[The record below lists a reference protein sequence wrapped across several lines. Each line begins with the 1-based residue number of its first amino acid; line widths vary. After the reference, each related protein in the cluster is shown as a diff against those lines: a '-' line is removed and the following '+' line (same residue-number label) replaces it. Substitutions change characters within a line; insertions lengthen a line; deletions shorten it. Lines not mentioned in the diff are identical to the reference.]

1 MLLTKTEFCN
11 EYEFNALSSVTQLIK
26 NGNIVTTK
34 DGYIDT
40 NQKENKKWIAKRKN
54 ELKDKHAKEEKEQQN
69 RQARGDAQL
78 SLEIDLLNAKL
89 DEKTKRNNLLDLKIK
104 KETNAMVETS
114 ILNRVLIMIFD
125 DFFKNLTEFPVNY
138 ASEIIDIV
146 RAEKEPKEKLV
157 EFMTDF
163 IITNIKKSLDN
174 TKKAAKK
181 YYE

>member
-1 MLLTKTEFCN
+1 
-11 EYEFNALSSVTQLIK
+11 
-26 NGNIVTTK
+26 
-34 DGYIDT
+34 
-40 NQKENKKWIAKRKN
+40 
-54 ELKDKHAKEEKEQQN
+54 
-69 RQARGDAQL
+69 
-78 SLEIDLLNAKL
+78 
-89 DEKTKRNNLLDLKIK
+89 
-104 KETNAMVETS
+104 MVETS